1 MLQFKTI
8 KLVRSWKILRASIT
22 VTICGIVRV
31 SEKIYVGMRVS
42 ITLAIITNV
51 RKYVWLR

>member
-22 VTICGIVRV
+22 VTLCGIVRV